1 MQAVIAQY
9 IFNENGGS
17 IPVCTD
23 RKATGLFVLA
33 SFLFATMAPDDF
45 TKCIL
50 HVYNGLKDIFDMSR
64 SLLGKHKK

>member
-1 MQAVIAQY
+1 M
-9 IFNENGGS
+9 
-17 IPVCTD
+17 CTD